1 MTKVNHTIYKPRYE
15 AYILDTV
22 TDYNGDELPT
32 REAKIEQLF
41 KQFYSEYGYLVPMY
55 GKQPAIAQWLQGLA
69 LNIEYYNQDIVDL
82 AVRFGSIDANPS
94 HRLECKVIENYW
106 KFMANI
112 ILGMEGQYL
121 SIMSAK
127 IEGAVA

>member
-1 MTKVNHTIYKPRYE
+1 MTKVHHTVYKPRYE
-15 AYILDTV
+15 AYILDLV

-41 KQFYSEYGYLVPMY
+41 KRFYSEYGYLVPLH
-55 GKQPAIAQWLQGLA
+55 GKQPSMAQWLQGLA
-69 LNIEYYNQDIVDL
+69 LDIEYYSQDIVEL
-82 AVRFGSIDANPS
+82 AIRFGSIDANPS
-94 HRLECKVIENYW
+94 AKLEAKVIENYW

-127 IEGAVA
+127 IEKVQS

>member
-1 MTKVNHTIYKPRYE
+1 MTKVHHTIYKPRYE

-22 TDYNGDELPT
+22 TDYNSDELPT

-41 KQFYSEYGYLVPMY
+41 KRFYAEYGYLVPLY
-55 GKQPAIAQWLQGLA
+55 GKQSAIAQWLQGLA

-94 HRLECKVIENYW
+94 ERLECKVVENYW

>member
-1 MTKVNHTIYKPRYE
+1 MTKVHHTVYKPRYE
-15 AYILDTV
+15 AYILDLV

-41 KQFYSEYGYLVPMY
+41 KRFYSEYGYLVPLH
-55 GKQPAIAQWLQGLA
+55 GKQPSMAQWLQGLA
-69 LNIEYYNQDIVDL
+69 LDIEYYSQDIVEL
-82 AVRFGSIDANPS
+82 ATRFGSIDANPS
-94 HRLECKVIENYW
+94 AKLEAKVIENYW

-127 IEGAVA
+127 IEKVQS